1 MDFALLATRRIKP
14 EHVLSHYYVRQDVEQ
29 VFDISKNYASL
40 LPLHVEKEETF
51 RGHLLMTF
59 LATVVMQKLQNE
71 LKTTEF
77 SLDRMLA
84 RMRTQ
89 KAKVLESVVI
99 PSDPVKEQSRIYKL
113 LQVKPVK
120 EHLRKDAAKM

>member
-1 MDFALLATRRIKP
+1 
-14 EHVLSHYYVRQDVEQ
+14 
-29 VFDISKNYASL
+29 
-40 LPLHVEKEETF
+40 
-51 RGHLLMTF
+51 
-59 LATVVMQKLQNE
+59 MQKLQNE
-71 LKTTEF
+71 LKATEF

-89 KAKVLESVVI
+89 KAKVFESVVI